1 MKIEREKKCNL
12 YFWRSLRGNGL
23 LKENPEV
30 SRQKKIKIKIKI
42 IKKKNEGWRSFQR
55 MNKFEMKIKRE
66 EGTSLELKQTILVL
80 RGKTLRKMEG
90 TSIERNR

>member
-1 MKIEREKKCNL
+1 MKWVVLKVGELSKEWTIFKMKIEREKKCNL

-42 IKKKNEGWRSFQR
+42 IKKK
-55 MNKFEMKIKRE
+55 MKVGEASRE
-66 EGTSLELKQTILVL
+66 WINLKWKL
-80 RGKTLRKMEG
+80 RGKREPL
-90 TSIERNR
+90 